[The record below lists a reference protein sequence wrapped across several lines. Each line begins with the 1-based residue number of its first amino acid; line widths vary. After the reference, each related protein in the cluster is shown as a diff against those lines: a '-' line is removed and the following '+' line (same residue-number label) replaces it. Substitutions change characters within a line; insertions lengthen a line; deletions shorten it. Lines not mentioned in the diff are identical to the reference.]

1 MAIRI
6 KHKGTI
12 IIRMIMRPQAWRAI
26 VSPTGGKGCRMEGVD
41 GRTVGRRKGHMRT
54 SHHRI
59 ANTNPEERPPA
70 HAISRSGLAIRE
82 KPLDAERL
90 QGTIVKLDCAGQ
102 IAGSD
107 RHMVEHGGLRLGYR
121 ISGANVR
128 RVAGKTQ
135 PVSNYLMTSQKIPTT
150 AT

>member
-26 VSPTGGKGCRMEGVD
+26 VSPAGGKGCRMEGVD
-41 GRTVGRRKGHMRT
+41 GRTVGRRKRHMRAG
-54 SHHRI
+54 HHRI
-59 ANTNPEERPPA
+59 ARADPEERFSA
-70 HAISRSGLAIRE
+70 CAISRSSLTIRE

-90 QGTIVKLDCAGQ
+90 QGAVVKLHRAGQ

-107 RHMVEHGGLRLGYR
+107 R
-121 ISGANVR
+121 
-128 RVAGKTQ
+128 
-135 PVSNYLMTSQKIPTT
+135 
-150 AT
+150 